1 MAEALTRA
9 APYGRRFGLVY
20 FALAVVVGAAAG
32 SAIVLLARGGHERS
46 PWAAWRP
53 TVPGDF
59 KTKEIVNHVATA
71 YRLEDGRPLVDIST
85 GDPFP
90 SVVTEVATP
99 SIAAGIGRETP
110 IYDASTTRM
119 FVFCGAGKNCSVPG
133 QATAARAQLL
143 RREAVEL
150 ALYTFKYVHTDSV
163 VEFLPGR
170 QKRRP
175 DFAFFFLRKELGPFL
190 SQPLKAT
197 LARSG
202 PMSPAQVDQAEA
214 RRVDTLTLSH
224 LFHFELQPSQTGGGL
239 LVLDR
244 G

>member
-1 MAEALTRA
+1 VAQALTRA

-20 FALAVVVGAAAG
+20 FALAIVVGAAAG

-46 PWAAWRP
+46 PWASWRP
-53 TVPGDF
+53 TAAGDF
-59 KTKEIVNHVATA
+59 KTKEIVDHVAAA
-71 YRLEDGRPLVDIST
+71 YRLENGDPLVDIST

-99 SIAAGIGRETP
+99 AIAAGVGSKTP

-119 FVFCGAGKNCSVPG
+119 FVLCGSGKNCSVPG
-133 QATAARAQLL
+133 PATAARAELL

-150 ALYTFKYVHTDSV
+150 ALYTFKYVPTDSV

-170 QKRRP
+170 QKSRP
-175 DFAFFFLRKELGPFL
+175 DFAFFFRRKELEPFL
-190 SQPLKAT
+190 SQPLRAT
-197 LARSG
+197 LTAG
-202 PMSPAQVDQAEA
+202 P
-214 RRVDTLTLSH
+214 RRTDGLALSH